1 MSWITSLLLQ
11 LPEGLLL
18 IEKGAVV
25 WTSIIKI
32 ILQSSVDRPHIIL
45 ILMTVCAYSLTG
57 DTVNAHGGVAGSVS
71 IIGNNPRSPIQD
83 THCYDRLW
91 CSTTVY

>member
-45 ILMTVCAYSLTG
+45 ILMKICAYSLIG
-57 DTVNAHGGVAGSVS
+57 DTVNARGGVAGSVS